1 MRIRGGYVSVIL
13 AAAVWLGGCS
23 SEPPASML
31 TYQLGDKAPVGR
43 LTYTVFETQWVTH
56 FGDGV
61 NARLPQNRFFL
72 VRLSAVNGGSSD
84 TIIPN
89 ATLQDDNGHTYQ
101 ELSDGEGVP
110 QWIGYLRS
118 AKAADF
124 VQGNI
129 VFDAPPAH
137 YKLKLTDGESHGAL
151 VDIPLSFG
159 AETPDLIQT
168 PAPDVLLDKP
178 NQPKE
183 AVPGRKAPQ
192 K

>member
-1 MRIRGGYVSVIL
+1 MRVSRGSAWIPVAV
-13 AAAVWLGGCS
+13 AVWLVGCS
-23 SEPPASML
+23 SQPAAPPMS
-31 TYQLGDKAPVGR
+31 TYGLGERAPVGH

-61 NARLPQNRFFL
+61 DARLPQNRFFL
-72 VRLSAVNGGSSD
+72 IRLSAVNGGSSD
-84 TIIPN
+84 AIVPNFTIE
-89 ATLQDDNGHTYQ
+89 DDKGHVYQ

-118 AKAADF
+118 AKPADF

-137 YKLKLTDGESHGAL
+137 YKLKLTDGQQHAAI

-159 AETPDLIQT
+159 AETPDLLSA
-168 PAPDVLLDKP
+168 PAPDPLL
-178 NQPKE
+178 E
-183 AVPGRKAPQ
+183 APDAASKQPGRK
-192 K
+192 